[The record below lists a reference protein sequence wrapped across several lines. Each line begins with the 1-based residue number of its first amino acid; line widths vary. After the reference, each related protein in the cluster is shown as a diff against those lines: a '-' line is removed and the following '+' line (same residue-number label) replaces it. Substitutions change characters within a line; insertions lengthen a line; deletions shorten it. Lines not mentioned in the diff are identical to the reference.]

1 MKLEDT
7 QTEIYRRAKG
17 ELLPGEDIL
26 WVGRSNPRGMFFGG
40 GGNNKANMIAIMVG
54 LQILLVLG
62 GVFFAVASS
71 GSSESSAFMGA
82 APDPIVTSSSGPP
95 MVVFLVIA
103 IAVFTALFAAVGIP
117 LMQARAGRNLIY
129 AITDRRILMIGK
141 NSVQS
146 YGEQDIQFIKRKMNR
161 DGTGDITFR
170 EESQT
175 STGYYGATV
184 FANRT
189 VAAPVGFYG
198 VPDPHDVEALML
210 ETFRPETYARKQKND
225 DLWEEEEYFEDSEQ
239 NDFNRSQR

>member
-7 QTEIYRRAKG
+7 QTEMYQRAKA

-26 WVGRSNPRGMFFGG
+26 WVGRANPRGMLFGG
-40 GGNNKANMIAIMVG
+40 SAGGNKANIIGIVVG
-54 LQILLVLG
+54 LQVLLVLG
-62 GVFFAVASS
+62 GVFFAFGFSR
-71 GSSESSAFMGA
+71 SSESSAVIGVESI
-82 APDPIVTSSSGPP
+82 PTTSSSGPP
-95 MVVFLVIA
+95 IIFMATIA
-103 IAVFTALFAAVGIP
+103 ILILVGLFAAMGIP
-117 LMQARAGRNLIY
+117 LAKALKGRSMVY
-129 AITDRRILMIGK
+129 AITDRRVLMIDK

-161 DGTGDITFR
+161 DGTGDIIFR
-170 EESQT
+170 EESQS

-189 VAAPVGFYG
+189 HVAPVGFYG

-225 DLWEEEEYFEDSEQ
+225 DLWDEDEYFDDSEQ
-239 NDFNRSQR
+239 NDINRSQR